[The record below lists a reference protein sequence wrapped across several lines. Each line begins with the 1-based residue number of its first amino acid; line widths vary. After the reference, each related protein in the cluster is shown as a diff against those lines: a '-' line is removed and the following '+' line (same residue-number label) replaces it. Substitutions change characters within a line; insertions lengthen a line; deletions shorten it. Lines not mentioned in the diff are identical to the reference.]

1 MTTIKDYSADLLFM
15 LLKRE
20 KNRAFLEN
28 LMKERY
34 SKNSIIILT
43 RVLQKLHKKGK
54 QKCRCYGFL
63 MFMLF

>member
-43 RVLQKLHKKGK
+43 RVLQKLHKKGETE
-54 QKCRCYGFL
+54 
-63 MFMLF
+63 M